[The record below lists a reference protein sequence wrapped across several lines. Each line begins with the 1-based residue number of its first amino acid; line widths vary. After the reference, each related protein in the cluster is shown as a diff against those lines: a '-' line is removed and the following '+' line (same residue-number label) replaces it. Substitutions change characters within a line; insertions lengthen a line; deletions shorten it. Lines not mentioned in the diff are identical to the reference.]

1 VFLLSSIGVVTPY
14 MRSIATL
21 YDSGD
26 LTVVRAT
33 SGAGTYDVADCKA
46 AMTEMDTKCHGRG
59 GIRTRGGYQF
69 TLDPNLG
76 PC

>member
-1 VFLLSSIGVVTPY
+1 
-14 MRSIATL
+14 MCSIATL

-26 LTVVRAT
+26 LTVMRAT
-33 SGAGTYDVADCKA
+33 SGVGTYDVDDCKA
-46 AMTEMDTKCHGRG
+46 AMTEMDTKCNHRG

-76 PC
+76 HC